1 MYEMKKLYL
10 LLPILFLIYWG
21 CEEPDDKDTTPPTV
35 TITSPQN
42 NSSVSEVVSITCMSS
57 DNEGVEKVE
66 LWVNGESTGLTDDS
80 EPYSFD
86 WNTTTLEDGNY
97 TIIVRSYDT
106 NGNTTDSD
114 PITLTVDN
122 SGSYPQSVSIISIV
136 FGDGSFTIKW
146 NQSTDGDFGSYELE
160 KSVEST
166 MGDYDVIYST
176 ENVIDTTFVDTDVD
190 PLNYQYY
197 RVTVIDTFSYETKGQ
212 IVSSSLDPVPT
223 SVNVTSVTYTLSE
236 MTVEWEESSD
246 GDFRDYKLLFSETES
261 GDKDTLVTYTDKSTT
276 SHIITSF
283 DPTHENYFWMMVTDT
298 LGQSSIGSG
307 ITHTIDSFPTQSE
320 LNPIVYENNS
330 FIITWSQNNDDDFQ
344 SYTLY
349 ESLSEDMSGQ
359 TEIFTTNDNTI
370 TNHTFSVS
378 GWEYMYYQVVV
389 EDVWGLQTESDIEV
403 GDSHIWFVKTF
414 GGNDHDEGFSVQQ
427 TTDDGYII
435 TGYTFSFGG
444 GSSVWLIKTDSNGNE
459 QWNQTFGGG
468 SNDVQQTD
476 DDGYIIT
483 GYTQSFGNGEYDVWL
498 IKTDSQ
504 GNEEWNQTFGGSVW
518 DEGWSVQQTTDGG
531 YIITGTTRSFGN
543 GNTDVWLI
551 KTDSNGNEQWNQ
563 TFGGGSND
571 VGQSV
576 QQTIDDGSF
585 SFGGGEYDVWLIKTD
600 SQGNE
605 EWNQTFGGSGG
616 EGGSSVQQT
625 TDGGYI
631 ITGETDSFGNGGN
644 DVWLIKT
651 DPQGNTVPFGD

>member
-1 MYEMKKLYL
+1 MKKLYL

-122 SGSYPQSVSIISIV
+122 SVSNPQSVSIISIV
-136 FGDGSFTIKW
+136 FDDGTFTIKW

-166 MGDYDVIYST
+166 MGDYDIIYST
-176 ENVIDTTFVDTDVD
+176 ENVTDTTYVDTDID
-190 PLNYQYY
+190 PLNFQYY
-197 RVTVIDTFSYETKGQ
+197 RITVIDTFGYETKGQ
-212 IVSSSLDPVPT
+212 IVSSSLDPIPT
-223 SVNVTSVTYTLSE
+223 SLNVTSVTYTLSE
-236 MTVEWEESSD
+236 MTIGWEESPD
-246 GDFRDYKLLFSETES
+246 DDFKSYKLLYSETEG
-261 GDKDTLVTYTDKSTT
+261 GDKDTVVTYTDKSTT

-283 DPTHENYFWMMVTDT
+283 DPTHENYFWVMVTDT

-320 LNPIVYENNS
+320 LYPIVYEHGS

-427 TTDDGYII
+427 TTD
-435 TGYTFSFGG
+435 
-444 GSSVWLIKTDSNGNE
+444 
-459 QWNQTFGGG
+459 
-468 SNDVQQTD
+468 
-476 DDGYIIT
+476 
-483 GYTQSFGNGEYDVWL
+483 
-498 IKTDSQ
+498 
-504 GNEEWNQTFGGSVW
+504 
-518 DEGWSVQQTTDGG
+518 GG

-563 TFGGGSND
+563 TFGGGNND

-576 QQTIDDGSF
+576 QQTIDDGYIITGYTF

>member
-86 WNTTTLEDGNY
+86 WNTTTLDDGNY

-122 SGSYPQSVSIISIV
+122 SVSNPQSVSIISIV
-136 FGDGSFTIKW
+136 FDDGTFTIKW

-212 IVSSSLDPVPT
+212 IVSSSLDPLPT
-223 SVNVTSVTYTLSE
+223 SIDVTFVTYTFEE
-236 MTVEWEESSD
+236 MTVEWEESTD
-246 GDFRDYKLLFSETES
+246 DDFRDYKLLYSETES
-261 GDKDTLVTYTDKSTT
+261 GDKDTLVTYTDKSST
-276 SHIITSF
+276 SHFITDF
-283 DPTHENYFWMMVTDT
+283 DPIHENWFWVLVTDT

-307 ITHTIDSFPTQSE
+307 MTNSIDSSPTQINITTVTYDLTDMVVNWNQSSDNDFVSYELLYSETQGGEQTSITTITDINTTSYTITDFDPTQERWYWIIVTDYWNLTTVSNGYMVLDNPPTQSE

-330 FIITWSQNNDDDFQ
+330 FIITWSQNNDDDFV
-344 SYTLY
+344 SYKLY
-349 ESLSEDMSGQ
+349 ESLSEDMSNDTLIYE
-359 TEIFTTNDNTI
+359 TEDRTDTTFI
-370 TNHTFSVS
+370 
-378 GWEYMYYQVVV
+378 
-389 EDVWGLQTESDIEV
+389 
-403 GDSHIWFVKTF
+403 
-414 GGNDHDEGFSVQQ
+414 
-427 TTDDGYII
+427 
-435 TGYTFSFGG
+435 
-444 GSSVWLIKTDSNGNE
+444 
-459 QWNQTFGGG
+459 
-468 SNDVQQTD
+468 
-476 DDGYIIT
+476 
-483 GYTQSFGNGEYDVWL
+483 
-498 IKTDSQ
+498 
-504 GNEEWNQTFGGSVW
+504 
-518 DEGWSVQQTTDGG
+518 
-531 YIITGTTRSFGN
+531 
-543 GNTDVWLI
+543 
-551 KTDSNGNEQWNQ
+551 
-563 TFGGGSND
+563 
-571 VGQSV
+571 
-576 QQTIDDGSF
+576 
-585 SFGGGEYDVWLIKTD
+585 
-600 SQGNE
+600 
-605 EWNQTFGGSGG
+605 
-616 EGGSSVQQT
+616 
-625 TDGGYI
+625 
-631 ITGETDSFGNGGN
+631 
-644 DVWLIKT
+644 
-651 DPQGNTVPFGD
+651 